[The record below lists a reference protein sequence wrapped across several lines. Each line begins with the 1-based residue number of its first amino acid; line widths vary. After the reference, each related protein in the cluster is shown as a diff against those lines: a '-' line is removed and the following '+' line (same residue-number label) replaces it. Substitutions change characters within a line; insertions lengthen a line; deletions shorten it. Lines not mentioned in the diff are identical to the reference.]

1 MDGAVVGIIFQI
13 KLPNFLKALQERR
26 GHLSRLRPPGLDE
39 GYSVCGLRPG
49 PPYKMSVTHS
59 Q

>member
-13 KLPNFLKALQERR
+13 KLPNFLKAPQERR

-39 GYSVCGLRPG
+39 GYSACGLRPE
-49 PPYKMSVTHS
+49 PRCKMFVTHS